1 MFETNIV
8 DAHSLVEYNK
18 NISESAGLVM
28 AKIREKIFK
37 ILDICCCLLCHIAV
51 STALIN
57 ASEVKETS
65 RLVLVIS
72 SPNTNTLDKNGKL
85 TRQNEVFPLQTL
97 TEQDIKTISK
107 VNTEEGK
114 APSVEVLKGICSSYI
129 TKPSNETAELL
140 YLLSCRKQQNDRILI
155 DKMANEFKISDNYKI
170 SPFKLFFVGSVS
182 NDVDLKCDNL
192 IEKNGFVSSIVEDYT
207 HILMG
212 KMPTK
217 IIESYSEQC
226 LSSLLSEIDKTMETL
241 GKFQQFQMILLRMV
255 VLAYEKIINV
265 CMLSQHTTEVYLAY
279 NLIYKSLYKE
289 RSNDDTYLGE
299 QQSKNLMHI
308 SDKISEISKEYNPIN
323 LDDNS
328 LKTFLDDCMN
338 DDYELNSLID
348 LLSIANKL
356 HSADIA
362 DGSVLDCTEQ
372 VFFGVMCDKMSILSG
387 KIRDLLLCLRHLKK
401 KKNS

>member
-1 MFETNIV
+1 
-8 DAHSLVEYNK
+8 
-18 NISESAGLVM
+18 M
-28 AKIREKIFK
+28 AKIGGKIFK
-37 ILDICCCLLCHIAV
+37 IVDICCCFLCHIAV
-51 STALIN
+51 LTTSIN

-85 TRQNEVFPLQTL
+85 IRQNEVFPLQTL

-114 APSVEVLKGICSSYI
+114 ALSVEVLKGICSSYI

-212 KMPTK
+212 KIPTQ
-217 IIESYSEQC
+217 IIESYSSQC
-226 LSSLLSEIDKTMETL
+226 LNSLVSEIEKTKKTL
-241 GKFQQFQMILLRMV
+241 GKFQQSQMIYLHMA
-255 VLAYEKIINV
+255 VLAYEGIINE
-265 CMLSQHTTEVYLAY
+265 CMLSQHATEVYLAY
-279 NLIYKSLYKE
+279 NLIYKSLYNE
-289 RSNDDTYLGE
+289 RSNDDTYLGG
-299 QQSKNLMHI
+299 QQSKNLMHL

-328 LKTFLDDCMN
+328 LKTLLENCMKDD
-338 DDYELNSLID
+338 DRLKARTD
-348 LLSIANKL
+348 LLSIADKL

-362 DGSVLDCTEQ
+362 DGSVLYCTENYL
-372 VFFGVMCDKMSILSG
+372 FIAMCDKMSILSDE
-387 KIRDLLLCLRHLKK
+387 IRNLLFCLRNLLMY
-401 KKNS
+401 KNS